1 MKFLILLIVIILVF
15 LLLRVSIYI
24 KYEEKF
30 EIWLKLTRL
39 FNFKVNISKILKKYI
54 KLEKIKIDRKLIR
67 NKLTISNYLI
77 KDLLKRINIENL
89 TIIEYTNI
97 LSDRF
102 ILGIPFTMYYMNIIL
117 KDNLEKYFKSIEN
130 SYYSLNLINNGSN
143 YIKAEIDLNIRI
155 FELIVYFIK
164 NFKFIFRRKVNDR
177 T

>member
-1 MKFLILLIVIILVF
+1 MKFLILFIVVILVF

-54 KLEKIKIDRKLIR
+54 KLDKIKIDRKLIR

-155 FELIVYFIK
+155 FELIVYSIK

>member
-1 MKFLILLIVIILVF
+1 MKFLILFIVIILVF

-54 KLEKIKIDRKLIR
+54 KLDKIKIDRKLIR

-117 KDNLEKYFKSIEN
+117 KDNLEKYFKSIDN

-143 YIKAEIDLNIRI
+143 YIKGEIDLNIRI
-155 FELIVYFIK
+155 FEFIVYFIK
-164 NFKFIFRRKVNDR
+164 NFKLIFRRKVNDR

>member
-1 MKFLILLIVIILVF
+1 MKFLILFIVIILVF

-54 KLEKIKIDRKLIR
+54 KLDKIKIDRKLIR

>member
-1 MKFLILLIVIILVF
+1 MKFLILFIVVISVF

-54 KLEKIKIDRKLIR
+54 KLDKIKIDRKLIR

-143 YIKAEIDLNIRI
+143 YIKAEINLNIRI

>member
-1 MKFLILLIVIILVF
+1 MKFLILFIVIILVF

-54 KLEKIKIDRKLIR
+54 KLDKIKIDRRLIR

>member
-1 MKFLILLIVIILVF
+1 MKFLILFIVVILVF

-54 KLEKIKIDRKLIR
+54 KLDKIKIDRKLIR

-77 KDLLKRINIENL
+77 KDLLKRIHIENL

-143 YIKAEIDLNIRI
+143 YIKAEIDLNIRL

>member
-1 MKFLILLIVIILVF
+1 MKFLILFIVIILVF

-54 KLEKIKIDRKLIR
+54 KLDKIKIDRKLIR
-67 NKLTISNYLI
+67 NKLTISNYLT

>member
-1 MKFLILLIVIILVF
+1 MKFLILFIVIILVF

-89 TIIEYTNI
+89 TIIEYSNI

-155 FELIVYFIK
+155 LELIVYFIK

>member
-1 MKFLILLIVIILVF
+1 MKFLIIFIVVILVF

-54 KLEKIKIDRKLIR
+54 KLDKIKIDRKLIR
-67 NKLTISNYLI
+67 NELTISNYLI

>member
-1 MKFLILLIVIILVF
+1 MKFLILFIVIILVF

-54 KLEKIKIDRKLIR
+54 KLDKIKIDRKLIR
-67 NKLTISNYLI
+67 NELTISNYLI

-143 YIKAEIDLNIRI
+143 YIKAEIDLNIRL

>member
-1 MKFLILLIVIILVF
+1 MKFLILFIVVILVF

-54 KLEKIKIDRKLIR
+54 KLDKIKIDRKLIR